1 MAHKAA
7 EEEAVVPANK
17 SQRRKVR
24 PNATPRLWRG
34 FLEWLRDGRLVG
46 FLLALGSAGMLGYL
60 LLAPAFQ
67 VEAVEVQGNVVLPS
81 AEAIQ
86 YSQSIGRNIF
96 LLDDFR
102 IADRLLE
109 IPYVKEARIERSLPN
124 RVRLVIGER
133 FPRVSWWTI
142 NVPERYLVDDTGLV
156 LGPEPPDMS
165 DLIYVMDL
173 SATPVSPKDH
183 VDVEA
188 VRTAQQVFSRLY
200 NDLGIALYPFEYQ
213 PGRGITAV
221 SAAGWRACFGTT
233 DALEQKV
240 RNLVALLQSGIEF
253 TEVDLRMPDQ
263 MRYH

>member
-1 MAHKAA
+1 MAHKT
-7 EEEAVVPANK
+7 EDKAVVPANK

-34 FLEWLRDGRLVG
+34 FLEWLRDGRLVS
-46 FLLALGSAGMLGYL
+46 FLLALSSAAALGYL
-60 LLAPAFQ
+60 FLAPAFQ
-67 VEAVEVQGNVVLPS
+67 VEAVQVRGNTVLPS
-81 AEAIQ
+81 EEAIT
-86 YSQSIGRNIF
+86 YSQAIGRNIF

-102 IADRLLE
+102 IAERLLE
-109 IPYVKEARIERSLPN
+109 IPYVREARIERSLPN
-124 RVRLVIGER
+124 QVRLVIQER
-133 FPRVSWWTI
+133 FPRVSWWTV

-165 DLIYVMDL
+165 DLIYIIDL
-173 SATPVSPKDH
+173 SATPVAPKDH

-200 NDLGIALYPFEYQ
+200 NDLSIALYPFEYQ
-213 PGRGITAV
+213 PGRGITAI

-233 DALEQKV
+233 AALELKV
-240 RNLVALLQSGIEF
+240 RNLVALLQSGIQF
-253 TEVDLRMPDQ
+253 SEVDLRIPDQ